1 MSNKEKNKQPAD
13 NVETAVVKSQYHFS
27 GEMIYWPLTVEADSQ
42 AEALKIWEEKRKL
55 IKLTK

>member
-1 MSNKEKNKQPAD
+1 MSNKEKNKQAAE
-13 NVETAVVKSQYHFS
+13 NVEAVAVKNQYHFS
-27 GEMIYWPLTVEADSQ
+27 GELIYWPLTVEANSQ